1 MPKRKHLDRFLL
13 FATLVAALSGVA
25 LVYSASAPLARDYY
39 GLPAWD
45 FAYRQIMAWV
55 IGTVLML
62 AFAFAPLE
70 KLLSRPVAL
79 GALAVTWVLLLIP
92 YFQPEVA
99 QTHRWLR
106 LPGASLQPSALAQVV
121 LPLALASVL
130 AEMPVRGR
138 EQNRYLVFTGF
149 LTMITAALVYFE
161 PDLGTTLLLL
171 GTATAM
177 LVVADTRPGALA
189 AAFVSVLA
197 VAVVGILAEPYRM
210 SRILGFLS
218 GTTYQVQQAL
228 IALGS
233 GGLAGR
239 GPGASVQKLFF
250 LPQPHTDFIFAIA
263 GEELGFLG
271 ALALL
276 FLLALIV
283 ARCFVAATRAPS
295 RAAALLACG
304 LGFELALQVLLNVA
318 VCLHLSPAK
327 GLPLPLISAGG
338 SDLVANLVALG
349 LVLNVGKEG
358 S

>member
-1 MPKRKHLDRFLL
+1 MPKRKHLDRLLL
-13 FATLVAALSGVA
+13 FATLVAALVGVA

-39 GLPAWD
+39 GLPSWE
-45 FAYRQIMAWV
+45 FANRQILAWL
-55 IGTVLML
+55 IGTVLMMAL
-62 AFAFAPLE
+62 AFAPLE
-70 KLLSRPVAL
+70 RILAKPVAL

-92 YFQPEVA
+92 YFQPTVA

-106 LPGASLQPSALAQVV
+106 LPGASLQPSALAKVV
-121 LPLALASVL
+121 LPLALAAVL
-130 AEMPVRGR
+130 ADMPTRGR
-138 EQNRYLVFTGF
+138 DQNRYLMVSGF
-149 LTMITAALVYFE
+149 LTVTTATLVYFE
-161 PDLGTTLLLL
+161 PDLGTALLLL

-177 LVVADTRPGALA
+177 LVVADTRPGALVA
-189 AAFVSVLA
+189 SFASVVA

-210 SRILGFLS
+210 TRILGFLS

-233 GGLAGR
+233 GGFAGR
-239 GPGASVQKLFF
+239 GPGASMQKLFF

-271 ALALL
+271 ALGLL
-276 FLLALIV
+276 SLLALIV
-283 ARCFVAATRAPS
+283 ARCFVASTKAPS

-318 VCLHLSPAK
+318 VCLKLLPAK

>member
-1 MPKRKHLDRFLL
+1 MPKRQQLDRFLL
-13 FATLVAALSGVA
+13 FATLVAAPVGVA
-25 LVYSASAPLARDYY
+25 LVYSASATLARDYY

-45 FAYRQIMAWV
+45 FANRQLMAWV
-55 IGTVLML
+55 VGTGLML
-62 AFAFAPLE
+62 ATAFAPLG

-79 GALAVTWVLLLIP
+79 TALAGTWVLLVVP

-106 LPGASLQPSALAQVV
+106 LPGASFQPSALAKIT
-121 LPLALASVL
+121 LPLALAVVL
-130 AEMPVRGR
+130 AEMPRRGK
-138 EQNRYLVFTGF
+138 EQNRDLAEAGF
-149 LTMITAALVYFE
+149 ITAVTAALVYFE

-177 LVVADTRPGALA
+177 LVVADTRAGALV
-189 AAFVSVLA
+189 AAFVALA
-197 VAVVGILAEPYRM
+197 GVAVVGILAEPYRLT
-210 SRILGFLS
+210 RVVGFLS

-233 GGLAGR
+233 GGLLGR
-239 GPGASVQKLFF
+239 GPGGSVQKLFF

-263 GEELGFLG
+263 GEELGFVG
-271 ALALL
+271 ALVLLALL
-276 FLLALIV
+276 GLIV
-283 ARCFVAATRAPS
+283 ARCFVAAQKAPN
-295 RAAALLACG
+295 RAAALVACG
-304 LGFELALQVLLNVA
+304 LGFQLALQVLLNVA

-349 LVLNVGKEG
+349 LVLNVSKEG